1 MLLKL
6 QKNKQSFSTNK
17 QSFSANRK
25 LRIFLVL
32 LILFNTIGIF
42 VSPENVSATNAS
54 AISDSMTRQEISI
67 ASSHTIIY
75 TMGAQ
80 TFAAGETI
88 TIDFNEDGAAA
99 FSVDGASSVVGD
111 FDVTI
116 EKSSSPQELVVRAV
130 SSDGSPDCTGFT
142 NPHDVSIDVED
153 ATGIVRILACGSFTA
168 SDSGADVT
176 IEYGTAA
183 TDNGTGANRVTNP
196 GTAGSKEINITSNG
210 GDDAFA
216 LDVPIM
222 DSDQVTVTASVDTT
236 TTFDI
241 DIADGTAGDSNAPYQ
256 LSLGELVP
264 SAATNESTSG
274 VSEIYLQL
282 ASNAGG
288 GVIVYVKGN
297 TGTLSSSSTSDSIDS
312 TDDSDGIETSSAN
325 GEWGLAAVQDAA
337 PTEGTLDPLDDYDV
351 YSTGNAVGEVTTAF
365 QQIFDTNTDPIS
377 NVYGEVAVRAV
388 AGTTTAAA
396 SDYTETLTFIATA
409 TY

>member
-1 MLLKL
+1 MSFYKL
-6 QKNKQSFSTNK
+6 SKTK
-17 QSFSANRK
+17 K
-25 LRIFLVL
+25 LRIFLAL
-32 LILFNTIGIF
+32 LLLVNLVGVF
-42 VSPENVSATNAS
+42 VNPSLTYATTAS
-54 AISDSMTRQEISI
+54 VISDTMTRQQISV
-67 ASSHTIIY
+67 ASSHTIAY

-80 TFAAGETI
+80 TLAAGETI
-88 TIDFNEDGAAA
+88 TVDFNEDGAAA
-99 FSVDGASSVVGD
+99 FAVAGASSVVGD

-116 EKSSSPQELVVRAV
+116 EKSSSPVELVVQAV

-142 NPHDVSIDVED
+142 GADDISIDVED
-153 ATGIVRILACGSFTA
+153 ATGIVRILACGSFTT

-196 GTAGSKEINITSNG
+196 GSAGSKEINITSDG
-210 GDDAFA
+210 GDDAFSV
-216 LDVPIM
+216 DVPVM

-241 DIADGTAGDSNAPYQ
+241 DIADGTAGDSNAPYS
-256 LSLGELVP
+256 LSLGELTP

-282 ASNAGG
+282 ASNADG
-288 GVIVYVKGN
+288 GVVVQVKGTN
-297 TGTLSSSSTSDSIDS
+297 GALNSSSTSDTIDS
-312 TDDSDGIETSSAN
+312 TDDNDGIETSSAN

-337 PTEGTLDPLDDYDV
+337 PTEGTLSPQGDFNV
-351 YSTGNAVGEVTTAF
+351 YSTGNAVGEVTTSF
-365 QQIFDTNTDPIS
+365 QNIFTTGGNPIS
-377 NVYGEVAVRAV
+377 SVYGEVAVRAV

-396 SDYTETLTFIATA
+396 TDYSETLTFIATA